1 MKWIKLFSQISKNDT
16 SVAGGK
22 GASLGEMTQAGISV
36 PSGFV
41 ILASAFEH
49 FIEVVD
55 LNIEIS
61 AILKTVQVENM
72 ETVERASEQI
82 QTLIL
87 AKEIPEDIAR
97 EIEKSFKKLDAE
109 FVAVRSSA
117 TAEDSASAAWA
128 GQLDTFLNT
137 TEEAL
142 LDNIRRCWASLFTPR
157 AIFYRFQKGLHTSKI
172 SVAVVIQKMV
182 QSEVSGIAFSV
193 HPVTEDR
200 NQMIIEAGFGLGEA
214 IVSGKITPDSY
225 VVTKEPKAI
234 LDKNIS
240 EQTRSLIRVDGG
252 KSGNQWVNAL
262 EKTKKQKLSDTQIL
276 ELSEIVLGIEKHYAF
291 PVDIEWA
298 LENEKFF
305 ITQSR
310 PITTLDTS
318 ESIIKVSD
326 NRDLQLQDLFEQ
338 KIWTQNW
345 SNTNM
350 SLLFPSLYGRM
361 YTKELS
367 KYSGMKFTHHIV
379 VCDKNV
385 SSNFVPANEMNTI
398 CRTYAERIIEDENIV
413 EHWCQELYERTD
425 AALSLFTDLKK
436 KKNYSIEDYRA
447 VANAI
452 YAHVP
457 ANFTL
462 KRAADF
468 LPSKIIEKYLDT
480 FSKVRA
486 YLEGV
491 YPEADYL
498 FRKIASHF
506 FPELTEEE
514 VFVLA
519 SNDIDALEKGV
530 RPNKEILRERI
541 NGVAILFNEN
551 GESKFLT
558 GERFQLLQRL
568 LSQDDNGSELKGL
581 SVFKGVVRGHV
592 RVVLDPNETDF
603 ADGEILVTGMTR
615 PDFLPLMQK
624 AAAFVTDSG
633 GLLSHAAITARELKK
648 PCIVGT
654 NIATKI
660 LKNGDMV
667 EVDAGKGVIRKL

>member
-1 MKWIKLFSQISKNDT
+1 MKWVKSFSQISKNDT
-16 SVAGGK
+16 PIAGGK
-22 GASLGEMTQAGISV
+22 GASLGEMTQAGIPV

-49 FIEVVD
+49 FIEAVD
-55 LNIEIS
+55 LNIEIE
-61 AILKTVQVENM
+61 AILKTVQIENM

-82 QTLIL
+82 QALIL

-97 EIEKSFKKLDAE
+97 EIEKGFKKLDAE

-142 LDNIRRCWASLFTPR
+142 LDNVRRCWASLFTPR
-157 AIFYRFQKGLHTSKI
+157 AIFYRFQKGLHASKI

-240 EQTRSLIRVDGG
+240 EQTRSLIRVDGE
-252 KSGNQWVNAL
+252 KSGNQWVNVL

-318 ESIIKVSD
+318 EPIIKVSD
-326 NRDLQLQDLFEQ
+326 NRNLQLRDLFEQ

-413 EHWCQELYERTD
+413 KHWCQELYERTD

-436 KKNYSIEDYRA
+436 KKKYSIEDYRA
-447 VANAI
+447 VENAI

-519 SNDIDALEKGV
+519 SNDIDALEKEI

-551 GESKFLT
+551 GESEFLT
-558 GERFQLLQRL
+558 GERFQLLLGL
-568 LSQDDNGSELKGL
+568 LSQGDNVSELKGL